1 MKILIIGHKLHSHT
15 HSYIFNG
22 IYIALKYLNYEV
34 NWIYDDIEINR
45 IKKDNIFYDIIITEL
60 YYQKNIPILKNCKYL
75 IQEPFIE
82 LYNNQDYI
90 ELEYMNYLIKN
101 ININNIIIWRPYI
114 IYFNNYFDY
123 YIDKRGIKV
132 IITTWGTDLLP
143 HEINKNIENINNI
156 KTSKISNFV
165 GTPHDLLEKYKAKLK
180 KENIEYKNYG
190 GTFDINSKNNITIE
204 ENNILIQKSIISPSI
219 QPLNQLKLNY
229 IPCRIFKNISCGK
242 MGITNNKIVNKL
254 FDNKLIYSDNI
265 DILVDKALL
274 FEKRD
279 DKYNIIK
286 ELMINVRDNYTY
298 ISILKFIFKNI

>member
-298 ISILKFIFKNI
+298 ISILKFIFKKI

>member
-1 MKILIIGHKLHSHT
+1 MQLTKETKMLLT
-15 HSYIFNG
+15 VAVVLLLVYF
-22 IYIALKYLNYEV
+22 
-34 NWIYDDIEINR
+34 
-45 IKKDNIFYDIIITEL
+45 L
-60 YYQKNIPILKNCKYL
+60 YQNQNEAIRNEGNLD
-75 IQEPFIE
+75 
-82 LYNNQDYI
+82 YNNS
-90 ELEYMNYLIKN
+90 EEEGN
-101 ININNIIIWRPYI
+101 
-114 IYFNNYFDY
+114 
-123 YIDKRGIKV
+123 V
-132 IITTWGTDLLP
+132 
-143 HEINKNIENINNI
+143 
-156 KTSKISNFV
+156 
-165 GTPHDLLEKYKAKLK
+165 
-180 KENIEYKNYG
+180 
-190 GTFDINSKNNITIE
+190 NITIE

-229 IPCRIFKNISCGK
+229 IPCRIFKNISYGK

>member
-60 YYQKNIPILKNCKYL
+60 YYQKNIPIIKNCKYL

-229 IPCRIFKNISCGK
+229 IPCRIFKNISYGK